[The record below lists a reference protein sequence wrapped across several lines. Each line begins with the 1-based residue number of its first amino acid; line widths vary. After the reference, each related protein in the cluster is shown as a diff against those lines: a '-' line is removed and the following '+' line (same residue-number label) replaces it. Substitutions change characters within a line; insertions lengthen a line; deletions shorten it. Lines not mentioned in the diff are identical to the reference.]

1 MVISPVAARYMDAVA
16 DPAPDKMR
24 EPALA
29 ILLMEDMALTS
40 ASDRIESFLLERGP
54 RSERLRNCTRLCIMR
69 MQDCASHVQRHLSM
83 RNRR

>member
-1 MVISPVAARYMDAVA
+1 MDAVA

-54 RSERLRNCTRLCIMR
+54 RSGKVAELYSFMYYAHARLRQPRAATSEH
-69 MQDCASHVQRHLSM
+69 A
-83 RNRR
+83 